1 MLPTQVTNALNHT
14 KTMKNGKELRF
25 EGAQNMKKTFIS
37 ASVAS
42 VLALASFGALAEGP
56 SFYGRLEL
64 ALTHTDTAATLQGG
78 TNGINTTNYAD
89 ENNAGTYLENNFSLL
104 GVKGSEKIA
113 DGFEAI
119 YQMEFQ
125 VENTSTTGDVFKA
138 RNTYL
143 GLKTNAGTVLIGR
156 NDTVFKQAEGGVD
169 IFGNTNADIDRLIS
183 GQTRSADGM
192 WYYSPKIAG
201 LVTLNATYLFDDNDT
216 TAKTSESLYA
226 LSATLGDK
234 AFKDQNYYVAVA
246 YNKGISDIDAYRG
259 VAQVKLGQF
268 KVGGLFQQSENVVNN
283 DIDGNTYF
291 VNVSYDLNGVNL
303 KAEYGVDDA
312 GFGNYYKNVNKYTET
327 VNGNVVNRTTTGTDI
342 NVQNFNVGADYRL
355 AKSTMVY
362 GQYAMYRGDHVVA
375 GNKVD
380 LQDDNVF
387 SVGVRYD
394 F

>member
-1 MLPTQVTNALNHT
+1 
-14 KTMKNGKELRF
+14 
-25 EGAQNMKKTFIS
+25 MKKTFIS

-64 ALTHTDTAATLQGG
+64 ALTHTDTGATLQSG
-78 TNGINTTNYAD
+78 TNGLEANYAD

-113 DGFEAI
+113 DGFDVI

-125 VENTSTTGDVFKA
+125 VENTSGAGDVFRA
-138 RNTYL
+138 RNTFL
-143 GLKTNAGTVLIGR
+143 GLKTNAGTVLVGR
-156 NDTVFKQAEGGVD
+156 NDSVFKQAEGAVD
-169 IFGNTNADIDRLIS
+169 IFGNTNADIDRLVS
-183 GQTRSADGM
+183 AQTRTADGA

-201 LVTLNATYLFDDNDT
+201 LVTLNANYQFDDNDT

-226 LSATLGDK
+226 LSATLGDSK
-234 AFKDQNYYVAVA
+234 FKEQNYYAAVA
-246 YNKGISDIDAYRG
+246 YNKGIAGVDAYRLVG
-259 VAQVKLGQF
+259 QAKFGQF
-268 KVGGLFQQSENVVNN
+268 KVGGLFQNSEDVVNN
-283 DIDGNTYF
+283 DIEGNTYF

-303 KAEYGVDDA
+303 KAEYGIDEA
-312 GFGNYYKNVNKYTET
+312 GLGGAYTKLGG
-327 VNGNVVNRTTTGTDI
+327 VKGADDI
-342 NVQNFNVGADYRL
+342 NFQNFNIGADYRL
-355 AKSTMVY
+355 AKSTMIY
-362 GQYAMYRGDHVVA
+362 GQYAMYRGDFTVA
-375 GNKVD
+375 NAKTD

>member
-78 TNGINTTNYAD
+78 TNGIDTANYAD

-143 GLKTNAGTVLIGR
+143 GLKTNAGTVLVGR

-169 IFGNTNADIDRLIS
+169 IS
-183 GQTRSADGM
+183 
-192 WYYSPKIAG
+192 
-201 LVTLNATYLFDDNDT
+201 VTLTP
-216 TAKTSESLYA
+216 
-226 LSATLGDK
+226 
-234 AFKDQNYYVAVA
+234 
-246 YNKGISDIDAYRG
+246 IS
-259 VAQVKLGQF
+259 
-268 KVGGLFQQSENVVNN
+268 
-283 DIDGNTYF
+283 
-291 VNVSYDLNGVNL
+291 
-303 KAEYGVDDA
+303 
-312 GFGNYYKNVNKYTET
+312 T
-327 VNGNVVNRTTTGTDI
+327 V
-342 NVQNFNVGADYRL
+342 
-355 AKSTMVY
+355 
-362 GQYAMYRGDHVVA
+362 
-375 GNKVD
+375 
-380 LQDDNVF
+380 
-387 SVGVRYD
+387 
-394 F
+394 

>member
-1 MLPTQVTNALNHT
+1 
-14 KTMKNGKELRF
+14 
-25 EGAQNMKKTFIS
+25 MKKTLIS

-64 ALTHTDTAATLQGG
+64 ALTHTDTGATLQSG
-78 TNGINTTNYAD
+78 TNGLEANYAD

-113 DGFEAI
+113 DGFDVI

-125 VENTSTTGDVFKA
+125 VENTSGAGDVFKA
-138 RNTYL
+138 RNTFL
-143 GLKTNAGTVLIGR
+143 GLKTNAGTVLVGR
-156 NDTVFKQAEGGVD
+156 NDSVFKQAEGAVD
-169 IFGNTNADIDRLIS
+169 IFGNTNADIDRLVS
-183 GQTRSADGM
+183 AQTRTADGA

-201 LVTLNATYLFDDNDT
+201 LVTLNANYQFDDNDT

-226 LSATLGDK
+226 LSATLGDSK
-234 AFKDQNYYVAVA
+234 FKEQNYYAAVA
-246 YNKGISDIDAYRG
+246 YNKGIAGVDAYRLVG
-259 VAQVKLGQF
+259 QAKFGQF
-268 KVGGLFQQSENVVNN
+268 KVGGLFQNSEDVVNN
-283 DIDGNTYF
+283 DIEGNTYF

-303 KAEYGVDDA
+303 KAEYGIDEA
-312 GFGNYYKNVNKYTET
+312 GLGGAYTKLGG
-327 VNGNVVNRTTTGTDI
+327 VKGADDI
-342 NVQNFNVGADYRL
+342 NFQNFNIGADYRL
-355 AKSTMVY
+355 AKSTMIY
-362 GQYAMYRGDHVVA
+362 GQYAMYRGDFTVA
-375 GNKVD
+375 NAKTD

>member
-1 MLPTQVTNALNHT
+1 
-14 KTMKNGKELRF
+14 
-25 EGAQNMKKTFIS
+25 MKKTFIS

-64 ALTHTDTAATLQGG
+64 AVTNTETGATLQGG
-78 TNGINTTNYAD
+78 TNGVD
-89 ENNAGTYLENNFSLL
+89 LGESGTYLENNFSLL
-104 GVKGSEKIA
+104 GVKGTEKIA

-125 VENTSTTGDVFKA
+125 VENTSGTGDVFKA

-143 GLKTNAGTVLIGR
+143 GLKTNAGTVLVGR
-156 NDTVFKQAEGGVD
+156 NDTVFKQAEGNVD
-169 IFGNTNADIDRLIS
+169 LFGNTNADIDRLVS
-183 GQTRSADGM
+183 AQTRSADGV

-234 AFKDQNYYVAVA
+234 GFKDQNYYVAVA
-246 YNKGISDIDAYRG
+246 YNKGIAGVDAYRG
-259 VAQVKLGQF
+259 VAQVKFGQF
-268 KVGGLFQQSENVVNN
+268 KVGGLFQQSEDIVNN

-291 VNVSYDLNGVNL
+291 VNVAYDLNGVNL
-303 KAEYGVDDA
+303 KAEYGVDEA
-312 GFGNYYKNVNKYTET
+312 GFGSYYKNLGGVK
-327 VNGNVVNRTTTGTDI
+327 GADDI
-342 NVQNFNVGADYRL
+342 NVQNFNIGADYRL
-355 AKSTMVY
+355 SKSTMVY
-362 GQYAMYRGDHVVA
+362 GQYAMYTGDYKDVGGA
-375 GNKVD
+375 TVD
-380 LQDDNVF
+380 LKDDNVVSF
-387 SVGVRYD
+387 GVRYD

>member
-1 MLPTQVTNALNHT
+1 
-14 KTMKNGKELRF
+14 
-25 EGAQNMKKTFIS
+25 MKKTFIS

-64 ALTHTDTAATLQGG
+64 AVTNTETGATLQGG
-78 TNGINTTNYAD
+78 TNGVD
-89 ENNAGTYLENNFSLL
+89 LGESGTYLENNFSLL
-104 GVKGSEKIA
+104 GVKGTEKIA

-125 VENTSTTGDVFKA
+125 VENTSGTGDVFKA

-143 GLKTNAGTVLIGR
+143 GLKTNAGTVLVGR
-156 NDTVFKQAEGGVD
+156 NDTVFKQAEGNVD
-169 IFGNTNADIDRLIS
+169 IFGNTNADIDRLVS
-183 GQTRSADGM
+183 AQTRSADGV

-234 AFKDQNYYVAVA
+234 GFKDQNYYAAVA
-246 YNKGISDIDAYRG
+246 YNKGIAGVDAYRVVG
-259 VAQVKLGQF
+259 QAKFGQF
-268 KVGGLFQQSENVVNN
+268 KVGGLFQNSEDVVNS

-303 KAEYGVDDA
+303 KAEYGVDEA
-312 GFGNYYKNVNKYTET
+312 GLGGAYTKLGG
-327 VNGNVVNRTTTGTDI
+327 VKGADDI
-342 NVQNFNVGADYRL
+342 NFQNFNIGADYRL
-355 AKSTMVY
+355 AKSTMIY
-362 GQYAMYRGDHVVA
+362 GQYAMYRGDFTVA
-375 GNKVD
+375 NAKTD
-380 LQDDNVF
+380 LEDDNVV
-387 SVGVRYD
+387 SIGVRYD

>member
-1 MLPTQVTNALNHT
+1 
-14 KTMKNGKELRF
+14 
-25 EGAQNMKKTFIS
+25 MKKTFIS

-64 ALTHTDTAATLQGG
+64 ALTHTDTGATLQSG
-78 TNGINTTNYAD
+78 TNGLEANYAD

-113 DGFEAI
+113 DGFDVI

-125 VENTSTTGDVFKA
+125 VENTSGAGDVFKA
-138 RNTYL
+138 RNTFL
-143 GLKTNAGTVLIGR
+143 GLKTNAGTVLVGR
-156 NDTVFKQAEGGVD
+156 NDSVFKQAEGAVD
-169 IFGNTNADIDRLIS
+169 IFGNTNADIDRLVS
-183 GQTRSADGM
+183 AQTRTADGA

-201 LVTLNATYLFDDNDT
+201 LVTLNANYQFDDNDT

-226 LSATLGDK
+226 LSATLGDSK
-234 AFKDQNYYVAVA
+234 FKEQNYYAAVA
-246 YNKGISDIDAYRG
+246 YNKGIAGVDAYRLVG
-259 VAQVKLGQF
+259 QAKFGQF
-268 KVGGLFQQSENVVNN
+268 KVGGLFQNSEDIVNN
-283 DIDGNTYF
+283 DIEGNTYF

-303 KAEYGVDDA
+303 KAEYGIDEA
-312 GFGNYYKNVNKYTET
+312 GLGGAYTKLGG
-327 VNGNVVNRTTTGTDI
+327 VKGADDI
-342 NVQNFNVGADYRL
+342 NFQNFNIGADYRL
-355 AKSTMVY
+355 AKSTMIY
-362 GQYAMYRGDHVVA
+362 GQYAMYRGDFTVA
-375 GNKVD
+375 NAKTD

>member
-1 MLPTQVTNALNHT
+1 
-14 KTMKNGKELRF
+14 
-25 EGAQNMKKTFIS
+25 MKKTFIS

-64 ALTHTDTAATLQGG
+64 ALTHTDTGATLQSG
-78 TNGINTTNYAD
+78 TNGLEANYAD

-113 DGFEAI
+113 DGFDVI

-125 VENTSTTGDVFKA
+125 VENTSGAGDVFKA
-138 RNTYL
+138 RNTFL
-143 GLKTNAGTVLIGR
+143 GLKTNAGTVLVGR
-156 NDTVFKQAEGGVD
+156 NDSVFKQAEGAVD
-169 IFGNTNADIDRLIS
+169 IFGNTNADIDRLVS
-183 GQTRSADGM
+183 AQTRTADGA

-201 LVTLNATYLFDDNDT
+201 LVTLNANYQFDDNDT

-226 LSATLGDK
+226 LSATLGDSK
-234 AFKDQNYYVAVA
+234 FKEQNYYAAVA
-246 YNKGISDIDAYRG
+246 YNKGIAGVDAYRLVG
-259 VAQVKLGQF
+259 QAKFGQF
-268 KVGGLFQQSENVVNN
+268 KVGGLFQNSEDVVNN
-283 DIDGNTYF
+283 DIEGNTYF

-303 KAEYGVDDA
+303 KAEYGIDEA
-312 GFGNYYKNVNKYTET
+312 GLGGAYTKLGG
-327 VNGNVVNRTTTGTDI
+327 VKGADDI
-342 NVQNFNVGADYRL
+342 NFQNFNIGADYRL
-355 AKSTMVY
+355 AKSTMIY
-362 GQYAMYRGDHVVA
+362 GQYAMYRGDFTVA
-375 GNKVD
+375 NAKTD

>member
-1 MLPTQVTNALNHT
+1 
-14 KTMKNGKELRF
+14 
-25 EGAQNMKKTFIS
+25 MKKTFIS

-64 ALTHTDTAATLQGG
+64 ALTHTDTGATLQSG
-78 TNGINTTNYAD
+78 TNGLNANYAD

-125 VENTSTTGDVFKA
+125 VENTSGAGDVFKA

-143 GLKTNAGTVLIGR
+143 GLKTNAGTVLVGR
-156 NDTVFKQAEGGVD
+156 NDTVFKQAEGAVD

-183 GQTRSADGM
+183 AQTRTADGV

-201 LVTLNATYLFDDNDT
+201 LVTLNANYQFDDNDT
-216 TAKTSESLYA
+216 TTVGKNKVPVDGSLYA
-226 LSATLGDK
+226 LSATLGDSK
-234 AFKDQNYYVAVA
+234 FKEQNYYAAVA
-246 YNKGISDIDAYRG
+246 YNKGIAGVDAYRLVG
-259 VAQVKLGQF
+259 QAKFGQF
-268 KVGGLFQQSENVVNN
+268 KVGGLFQNSESVLDNSV
-283 DIDGNTYF
+283 DGNTYF

-303 KAEYGVDDA
+303 KAEYGSDET
-312 GFGNYYKNVNKYTET
+312 GFGSYYKNV
-327 VNGNVVNRTTTGTDI
+327 TTIAKDTAITGTDI

-362 GQYAMYRGDHVVA
+362 GQYAMYRGDHIVA

>member
-1 MLPTQVTNALNHT
+1 
-14 KTMKNGKELRF
+14 
-25 EGAQNMKKTFIS
+25 MKKTFIS

-78 TNGINTTNYAD
+78 TNGIDTKNYAD

-125 VENTSTTGDVFKA
+125 VENTSGSGDVFKA
-138 RNTYL
+138 RNTYV
-143 GLKTNAGTVLIGR
+143 GLKTNAGTVLVGR

-183 GQTRSADGM
+183 GQTRSADGV
-192 WYYSPKIAG
+192 WYYSPKIAN
-201 LVTLNATYLFDDNDT
+201 LVTLNATYLFDDNNDDQIDKKP
-216 TAKTSESLYA
+216 APATSESLYA

-234 AFKDQNYYVAVA
+234 AFKAQNYYLAVA
-246 YNKGISDIDAYRG
+246 YNKGIGGIDAYRG

-268 KVGGLFQQSENVVNN
+268 KVGGLFQNSEKVDNSSV
-283 DIDGNTYF
+283 DGNTYF

-303 KAEYGVDDA
+303 KAEYGYDEA
-312 GFGNYYKNVNKYTET
+312 GFGKYYGALGQAGADDISVN
-327 VNGNVVNRTTTGTDI
+327 
-342 NVQNFNVGADYRL
+342 NFNVGADYRL
-355 AKSTMVY
+355 AKSTMIY
-362 GQYAMYRGDHVVA
+362 GQYAMYKGDYKDA
-375 GNKVD
+375 GAKFD

>member
-1 MLPTQVTNALNHT
+1 
-14 KTMKNGKELRF
+14 
-25 EGAQNMKKTFIS
+25 MKKTFIS

-64 ALTHTDTAATLQGG
+64 ALTHTDTGATLQSG
-78 TNGINTTNYAD
+78 TNGLEANYAD

-125 VENTSTTGDVFKA
+125 VENTSGAGDVFKA
-138 RNTYL
+138 RNTFL
-143 GLKTNAGTVLIGR
+143 GLKTNAGTVLVGR
-156 NDTVFKQAEGGVD
+156 NDSVFKQAEGAVD
-169 IFGNTNADIDRLIS
+169 IFGNTNADIDRLVS
-183 GQTRSADGM
+183 AQTRTADGA

-201 LVTLNATYLFDDNDT
+201 LVTLNANYQFDDNDT

-226 LSATLGDK
+226 LSATLGDSK
-234 AFKDQNYYVAVA
+234 FKEQNYYAAVA
-246 YNKGISDIDAYRG
+246 YNKGIAGVDAYRLVG
-259 VAQVKLGQF
+259 QAKFGQF
-268 KVGGLFQQSENVVNN
+268 KVGGLFQNSEDVVNN
-283 DIDGNTYF
+283 DIEGNTYF

-303 KAEYGVDDA
+303 KAEYGIDEA
-312 GFGNYYKNVNKYTET
+312 GLGGAYTKLGG
-327 VNGNVVNRTTTGTDI
+327 VKGADDI
-342 NVQNFNVGADYRL
+342 NFQNFNIGADYRL
-355 AKSTMVY
+355 AKSTMIY
-362 GQYAMYRGDHVVA
+362 GQYAMYRGDFTVA
-375 GNKVD
+375 NAKTD

>member
-1 MLPTQVTNALNHT
+1 
-14 KTMKNGKELRF
+14 
-25 EGAQNMKKTFIS
+25 MKKTFIS

-64 ALTHTDTAATLQGG
+64 ALTNTETGATLQSG
-78 TNGINTTNYAD
+78 TNGLNSNYAD

-113 DGFEAI
+113 DGFDVI

-138 RNTYL
+138 RNTFL
-143 GLKTNAGTVLIGR
+143 GLKTNAGTVLVGR
-156 NDTVFKQAEGGVD
+156 NDTVFKQAEGNVD
-169 IFGNTNADIDRLIS
+169 VFGNTNADIDRLVS
-183 GQTRSADGM
+183 AQTRSADGV
-192 WYYSPKIAG
+192 WYYSPKIAD

-216 TAKTSESLYA
+216 TAKTTESLYA
-226 LSATLGDK
+226 LSATLGDSK
-234 AFKDQNYYVAVA
+234 FKDQNYYLAVA
-246 YNKGISDIDAYRG
+246 YNKGIAGVDAYRG
-259 VAQVKLGQF
+259 VAQVKFGDF
-268 KVGGLFQQSENVVNN
+268 KVGGLFQNSESVTDSSV
-283 DIDGNTYF
+283 DGNTYF
-291 VNVSYDLNGVNL
+291 VNVVYTLNGVNL
-303 KAEYGVDDA
+303 KAEYGFDET
-312 GFGNYYKNVNKYTET
+312 GFGNYYKNV
-327 VNGNVVNRTTTGTDI
+327 TTGTNLLKGADI
-342 NVQNFNVGADYRL
+342 SVQNFNVGADYRFS
-355 AKSTMVY
+355 KSTMVY

>member
-1 MLPTQVTNALNHT
+1 
-14 KTMKNGKELRF
+14 
-25 EGAQNMKKTFIS
+25 MKKTFIS

-64 ALTHTDTAATLQGG
+64 ALTHTDTGATLQSG
-78 TNGINTTNYAD
+78 TNGLEANYAD

-113 DGFEAI
+113 DGFDVI

-125 VENTSTTGDVFKA
+125 VENTSGAGDVFKA
-138 RNTYL
+138 RNTFL
-143 GLKTNAGTVLIGR
+143 GLKTNAGTVLVGR
-156 NDTVFKQAEGGVD
+156 NDSVFKQAEGAVD
-169 IFGNTNADIDRLIS
+169 IFGNTNADIDRLVS
-183 GQTRSADGM
+183 AQTRTADGA

-201 LVTLNATYLFDDNDT
+201 LVTLNANYQFDDNDT

-226 LSATLGDK
+226 LSATLGDSK
-234 AFKDQNYYVAVA
+234 FKEQNYYAAVA
-246 YNKGISDIDAYRG
+246 YNKGIAGVDAYRLVG
-259 VAQVKLGQF
+259 QAKFGQF
-268 KVGGLFQQSENVVNN
+268 KVGGLFQNSEDIVNN
-283 DIDGNTYF
+283 DIEGNTYF

-303 KAEYGVDDA
+303 KAEYGIDEA
-312 GFGNYYKNVNKYTET
+312 GLGGAYTKLGG
-327 VNGNVVNRTTTGTDI
+327 VKGADDI
-342 NVQNFNVGADYRL
+342 NFQNFNIGADYRV
-355 AKSTMVY
+355 AKSTMIY
-362 GQYAMYRGDHVVA
+362 GQYAMYRGDFTVA
-375 GNKVD
+375 NAKTD

>member
-1 MLPTQVTNALNHT
+1 
-14 KTMKNGKELRF
+14 
-25 EGAQNMKKTFIS
+25 MKKTFIS

-64 ALTHTDTAATLQGG
+64 ALTNTDTGATLQGG
-78 TNGINTTNYAD
+78 TNGIDTANYAD

-125 VENTSTTGDVFKA
+125 VENTSSKGDVFKA

-143 GLKTNAGTVLIGR
+143 GLKTNAGTVLVGR

-183 GQTRSADGM
+183 AQTRSADGM

-216 TAKTSESLYA
+216 SAKTSESLYA

-246 YNKGISDIDAYRG
+246 YNKGIDTVDAYRG

-268 KVGGLFQQSENVVNN
+268 KIGGLFQNSESVFN
-283 DIDGNTYF
+283 DAIEGNTYF

-303 KAEYGVDDA
+303 KAGYGVDEA
-312 GFGNYYKNVNKYTET
+312 GYGSYFKNLSTNDFRKDSVANLAITD
-327 VNGNVVNRTTTGTDI
+327 TDI

-362 GQYAMYRGDHVVA
+362 GQYAMYTGDYKLNGGA
-375 GNKVD
+375 KID